1 MLAIVV
7 EAITTVL
14 TLAGLGYYLLA
25 LWSARSFV
33 RHLRLPL
40 PQFHPPV
47 SILKP
52 VKGLDPGMYGSFVSH
67 CQQQY
72 AGEYEILFAVSSF
85 EDPAV
90 GAIERLQA
98 EFPERS
104 IRLVLCPESLGAN
117 GKVSNLVQAL
127 PHARYDFLL
136 INDSDIQV
144 SPHYLRNIMAHFES
158 PHRKDGRVGMVTAPY
173 RGRAHGT
180 LGSRMEALGI
190 STDFIPGVLTART
203 LEDGI
208 HFALGSTLAIS
219 CEALNAI
226 GGLAPL
232 VDYLADDYELGVRV
246 ARSGFEVA
254 LSGEVVDTFVPAYTF
269 RQFLAHQTR
278 WARSTRDS
286 RKLGYAGLAFT
297 YGLPWAVFNLIAS
310 GASLTSV
317 ALLSLTLVAR
327 VALAL
332 AVGVGIVGDRQVLR
346 DLWLLL
352 PRDLV
357 ALGIWIWSFAGNT
370 VAWRGEEFSLKD
382 GKLHR
387 MAA

>member
-1 MLAIVV
+1 MISTVV
-7 EAITTVL
+7 AAITTVL

-25 LWSARSFV
+25 LWSARSFA
-33 RHLRLPL
+33 RHLRQPVAD
-40 PQFHPPV
+40 FHPPV

-52 VKGLDPGMYGSFVSH
+52 VKGLDPAMYDSFASH
-67 CQQQY
+67 CRQEY
-72 AGEYEILFAVSSF
+72 AGEYEILFAVSSPA
-85 EDPAV
+85 DPAV
-90 GAIERLQA
+90 TAIQRLQA

-117 GKVSNLVQAL
+117 GKVSNLVQVL
-127 PHARYDFLL
+127 PQARFEYLL
-136 INDSDIQV
+136 INDSDIHV
-144 SPHYLRNIMAHFES
+144 SPSYLASIMAQFASAAHAG
-158 PHRKDGRVGMVTAPY
+158 RRVGMVTAPY

-180 LGSRMEALGI
+180 LGSKMEALGI
-190 STDFIPGVLTART
+190 STDFIPGVLTARH

-219 CEALNAI
+219 LEALNAI

-254 LSGEVVDTFVPAYTF
+254 LSGEVVDTFVPAYSF

-297 YGLPWAVFNLIAS
+297 YGLPWAFFNFIAS
-310 GASLTSV
+310 GASLASI
-317 ALLSLTLVAR
+317 ALLSVTLAAR

-346 DLWLLL
+346 DLWLL
-352 PRDLV
+352 PARDLV

-370 VAWRGEEFSLKD
+370 VAWRGEEFALKD

-387 MAA
+387 LAA